1 MKLFCIS
8 AVHII
13 LFMFKIFVLI
23 VCSVKQIC
31 MFNQFAISLEIRM
44 YAENRLSLH
53 TRSRAVQFKHKD
65 NLLTSNLV
73 NYI

>member
-13 LFMFKIFVLI
+13 FMFKIFVLI
-23 VCSVKQIC
+23 ACSLKHIC
-31 MFNQFAISLEIRM
+31 MFSQFAIFVGIRM
-44 YAENRLSLH
+44 YENKLSLH
-53 TRSRAVQFKHKD
+53 TRSRDVQFEHTD
-65 NLLTSNLV
+65 NLLTSYLV